1 MNSTTYSY
9 QNVIDILK
17 HLPENLQ
24 QEIADF
30 AEFVAQKYNSK
41 RTVVEEAEEIYKLSN
56 AQKKAISKGLGDLKN
71 KKVVSDAQTNERIDV
86 WLKK

>member
-24 QEIADF
+24 QEISDF

-41 RTVVEEAEEIYKLSN
+41 RTVVEEVEEIYKLSN

-71 KKVVSDAQTNERIDV
+71 KKVVSDAQTNERIDA